1 MSSKSIT
8 ANPSIMKVV
17 DQSIIFQ
24 HNPSLD
30 QVERNISWVKE
41 VPKIQLFSNGTI
53 ATLDGTMV
61 TLVRIQ
67 ALWFTAVVLIN
78 DKIILLL
85 MFRID
90 F

>member
-53 ATLDGTMV
+53 ATLDGTMDGNPGPDPSS
-61 TLVRIQ
+61 
-67 ALWFTAVVLIN
+67 VVYGCV
-78 DKIILLL
+78 
-85 MFRID
+85 ID
-90 F
+90 